1 MDWTGLLKRKS
12 SNYPK
17 DESIEDN
24 REHDEAKPGEELKV
38 ALHDKAAKVYKRFP
52 VNILN
57 EY

>member
-1 MDWTGLLKRKS
+1 LKRKS
-12 SNYPK
+12 SNYSK

-38 ALHDKAAKVYKRFP
+38 ALHDKAAQVYKSFAI
-52 VNILN
+52 NIFN